1 MAKVNYGW
9 LKTYNNEYFA
19 PKSILSQLYTDD
31 GVALSTYL
39 FNNYSPR
46 ASVGNV
52 KNPVYMDNGD
62 PKACGDLLETNI
74 TGISTALAT
83 IGTNDAITNV
93 AKGAADT
100 PVYFANGVPV
110 ACSGKLAFSIT
121 GNADGT
127 ATALTSKNIGSA
139 TTAPVFFNAS
149 GQPQVCTSLNINTS
163 GSAAKLSAADKGSST
178 IPIYFSGGVPV
189 QCSTTLEVSITGNA
203 GTATN
208 ATKLGTARAI
218 DGVNFNGSANI
229 IHYGTCS
236 TAAATVAKEVACTG
250 FTLVTG
256 ARIIVKFT
264 VTNTAESPTLNVNS
278 TGAKPIYYRSAAI
291 SKGYLA
297 ANRTYEFVYNGTQYE
312 LVGDVNINSTGECG
326 AANSTS
332 ILYVVGRTAQSTG
345 TSNSHSAVKINCNAA
360 GTAEAGSLV
369 ATKIYGAVWNDYAE
383 YRKQE
388 HELLP
393 GFCVKST
400 DSGILNYTTKRLEP
414 CEGVVSDTFGFAI
427 GETDECKTPLA
438 VAGRVLV
445 YTEEDRENFHFGDA
459 VCASTNGRV
468 SKMTREEIKEYPD
481 RIIGIVSEIPDYE
494 TWGEGNVAVN
504 NRIWIKVK

>member
-62 PKACGDLLETNI
+62 PKACGDLLETSI
-74 TGISTALAT
+74 TGIATALAT
-83 IGTNDAITNV
+83 VGADDAITNV

-163 GSAAKLSAADKGSST
+163 GSAAKLSAADKGSAV
-178 IPIYFSGGVPV
+178 IPVYFSGGVPV
-189 QCSTTLEVSITGNA
+189 QCNATLEVSITGNA

-208 ATKLGTARAI
+208 ATNA
-218 DGVNFNGSANI
+218 
-229 IHYGTCS
+229 
-236 TAAATVAKEVACTG
+236 
-250 FTLVTG
+250 
-256 ARIIVKFT
+256 
-264 VTNTAESPTLNVNS
+264 TNTTNVNIAADTTS
-278 TGAKPIYYRSAAI
+278 KLYVLGATTTGNTRIYRES
-291 SKGYLA
+291 S
-297 ANRTYEFVYNGTQYE
+297 VYMSGNVLY
-312 LVGDVNINSTGECG
+312 G
-326 AANSTS
+326 AA
-332 ILYVVGRTAQSTG
+332 
-345 TSNSHSAVKINCNAA
+345 
-360 GTAEAGSLV
+360 
-369 ATKIYGAVWNDYAE
+369 WNDYAE

-388 HELLP
+388 QKLLP

-400 DSGILNYTTKRLEP
+400 DNGILNYTTKRLEP

-427 GETDECKTPLA
+427 GKTDECKTPLA

-445 YTEEDRENFHFGDA
+445 YTEEERENFHFGDA
-459 VCASTNGRV
+459 VCASANGRV

-494 TWGEGNVAVN
+494 TWGEGNIAVN